1 MVKKVAIIGPESTG
15 KSTLCERLANH
26 YQTLWVPEYARQYL
40 TQHGMSYTYDDLL
53 TIAHGQRALEDEDL
67 RKVEHSLA
75 PEQPILSGV
84 EGWSAAKPRA
94 ESRGSSPL
102 LFIDTDMYVMKVWCE
117 FVYNKCHQ
125 WIIDQIVSRHYDL
138 YLLCNIDIPW
148 SPDVLREYPNPR
160 PRQELFRMYHDILVN
175 QPTPWAFISGD
186 NDERLQSAINA
197 VNSIL

>member
-15 KSTLCERLANH
+15 KSTLSERLANH

-40 TQHGMSYTYDDLL
+40 TQHGMAYTYDALL
-53 TIAHGQRALEDEDL
+53 TIAKGQIALEEEYL
-67 RKVEHSLA
+67 RKVE
-75 PEQPILSGV
+75 QPI
-84 EGWSAAKPRA
+84 
-94 ESRGSSPL
+94 

-125 WIIDQIVSRHYDL
+125 WIIDQIVARHYDL

-148 SPDVLREYPNPR
+148 STDVLREYPDLA
-160 PRQELFRMYHDILVN
+160 PRQQLFRMYHDILVN
-175 QPTPWAFISGD
+175 QPTPWALISGD

-197 VNSIL
+197 VKQIS